1 MQLPAAPSPREL
13 IPHADSCSSE
23 AVFEAL
29 PWRLTLQQ
37 AEDGE
42 VDGIFAVIQSPAQYQ
57 ALNRGLSP
65 LRNNGQPATIALRN
79 GLLPTN

>member
-1 MQLPAAPSPREL
+1 M
-13 IPHADSCSSE
+13 PHAYSCSSA
-23 AVFEAL
+23 AVFKAL

-37 AEDGE
+37 AEDSE

-65 LRNNGQPATIALRN
+65 LRNNGQPATIALRH
-79 GLLPTN
+79 GMV